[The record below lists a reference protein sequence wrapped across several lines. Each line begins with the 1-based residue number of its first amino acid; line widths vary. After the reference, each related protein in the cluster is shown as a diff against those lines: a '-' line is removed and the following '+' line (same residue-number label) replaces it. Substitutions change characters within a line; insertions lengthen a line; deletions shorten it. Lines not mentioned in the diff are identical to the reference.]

1 LLTRKFGVYRP
12 IHGTQAIESNGRC
25 NVKRI
30 GTALAV
36 SVCLAALYGV
46 ALCDE
51 ADASKVADGKPV
63 FVKYKCASCH
73 SIEVQGIKKKA
84 VAAAAT
90 GSQAPD
96 LSGVGVERTTE
107 WLASFLSKKEKL
119 DGKLHMKKFSGTPA
133 ELKKLSGWLATLKDE
148 AAAKN
153 MKAVEAKNAA
163 SKATAE
169 PAAK

>member
-1 LLTRKFGVYRP
+1 M
-12 IHGTQAIESNGRC
+12 
-25 NVKRI
+25 KRI

-63 FVKYKCASCH
+63 FVKYKCGSCH

-84 VAAAAT
+84 VAAT

-96 LSGVGVERTTE
+96 LSGVGVERTSE

-163 SKATAE
+163 SKAPEAATPAE
-169 PAAK
+169 KSETKSGK